1 MALYDMA
8 IEAAVRAHR
17 KFKIDERTFLNS
29 RERCALP
36 SFLGEISGER
46 VIAEIDRSEADTA
59 HGHAVTLLE
68 FGQKLRAGN
77 CQPALF
83 ALLLDRSDLADF
95 FDDSSEH

>member
-1 MALYDMA
+1 
-8 IEAAVRAHR
+8 
-17 KFKIDERTFLNS
+17 
-29 RERCALP
+29 
-36 SFLGEISGER
+36 